1 MPPYS
6 VWTLQI
12 SLLSTYHFAEGFL
25 LNILMTFYRVSE
37 FPSSM
42 QYNENMKEVVEKS
55 EYKV

>member
-1 MPPYS
+1 MPSYS

-12 SLLSTYHFAEGFL
+12 SLLSTYRFAEGFL
-25 LNILMTFYRVSE
+25 LNILLTFYHVSE